1 MESSRGR
8 LPVSL
13 RPRAPVRDD
22 HSQAFV
28 APQRFRQ
35 DDKKDVSTSS
45 SIEGSSLPRLPVEFR
60 RRRSPSRLRDVGTLG
75 REGRARRGDEH
86 KHVDA
91 TSQNRLASCDGS
103 FSSLFSHNQTSL
115 VSPIR
120 LLLLLTACVLFF
132 GGLPFLWYAA
142 EGFESLHSPLFLAS
156 LKQFQIPS
164 LLFPPSVHAFCFLDR
179 SKVLLLLPLL
189 FSSWPCQPVQAVHLR
204 PRHALW
210 GGDRS
215 STPPHPLCSVSSSF
229 ADSPSSPLFSF
240 PASLLPSSSRR
251 GHRCRLSDRL
261 KGDLESSPALN
272 GRIENTKT
280 ITLHSH
286 LGFALSTGSFP
297 AKTEPTFR
305 AHATTQK
312 APLPPA
318 ASSSTSVFASSLCDS
333 EPASSSS
340 YCVSVASTQRLPTRT
355 VVVGRGA
362 HAAPYHDFFS
372 SSSSASSALPP
383 PGSWRE
389 GYPVLIGGAH
399 PLVVQTMT
407 NSDTRDIQATVEQIR
422 RCAEAGASMVR
433 MTVQGMKE
441 VEASKFIKEKLDQAN
456 LPVPLVA
463 DVHFQPRVG
472 LAAAEIFD
480 KVRINP
486 GNFADGAKKWED
498 EETGGQ
504 AGDSGRETE
513 DERQLGDE
521 RRREA
526 ESDRRFDDGHKRIEE
541 LLVPLVEKCK
551 AFNTALRI
559 GTNHGSLSARI
570 LRRYGDTPRGMVES
584 AFEFSDICVRE
595 NFRNFCFSM
604 KSSNPKVMVHAYRL
618 LASEMLRRNE
628 LFPIHLGVTEAG
640 EGEDGRLKSAV
651 GIGSLLQDGIGDTLR
666 VSLTEP
672 PWEEIPV
679 ALSIA
684 RMQGQ
689 KIRRSASAE
698 TGGGVAG
705 RRPPGVSG
713 PDLGGQRAKAVA
725 TGEGDKEDHHKRS
738 GPGDEEETF
747 GGSIRRQTEN
757 RKSKSAVSRALPDLE
772 RDSVFFPSDVP
783 SSALR
788 RFEEKTRNF
797 ENIEKRKIRPLFQ
810 KKNLAGEQTATE
822 RTGDREETPEKR
834 QEERILHRD
843 GTLMVSVSPEWL
855 EIPEVL
861 YKALGCRVV
870 GGKPLRSV
878 SSVDSIYVSSLSL
891 PSSDHDSRS
900 LISRAAQ
907 ARETLH
913 ALQEAGIGVLVPF
926 QELAYL
932 LSLEQ
937 HQEVTKASNAGRGAQ
952 GSEGGATRDDHAEE
966 AERERL
972 LLQTSLLP
980 SARKGL
986 VGVLRLRDAAA
997 VRGQL
1002 LPFVRDRLEGVALL
1016 ADGEETEEEIDA
1028 VLEMEALL
1036 FFLLRPHARPA
1047 HGVAATRRFLDI
1059 LKKREEAEAKKSDAT
1074 RGGAQPKEC
1083 REEGPGGIPVI
1094 HWLERTPS
1102 AVAENAITGEE
1113 KEKPDRVMR
1122 EQKEERESAIYA
1134 GWEVG
1139 SLLMDALGEGVLVDL
1154 PALSLPRQIRL
1165 GFNLLQA
1172 CRLRSTKTEFISCPS
1187 CGRTLFDIQKVSAEI
1202 RRRTGHLPGVTI
1214 AVMGCIVNGV
1224 GEMADADFGYV
1235 GGAPGKVDL
1244 YVKKRVV
1251 KRGISSAEAC
1261 DALVAL
1267 IKQHGRWVDPPKEMA
1282 EGK

>member
-8 LPVSL
+8 LSVSL
-13 RPRAPVRDD
+13 HPRAPVRGDQ
-22 HSQAFV
+22 SQAFV

-35 DDKKDVSTSS
+35 DDKKDMSTSS
-45 SIEGSSLPRLPVEFR
+45 AIQDSSSPGLLDEFR
-60 RRRSPSRLRDVGTLG
+60 RRRSPSCLREVRTLG
-75 REGRARRGDEH
+75 REGMVRRGDEH
-86 KHVDA
+86 KNVNA
-91 TSQNRLASCDGS
+91 TSQSRLASCDGS
-103 FSSLFSHNQTSL
+103 FSSLFSRNQTSL
-115 VSPIR
+115 VSPVCV
-120 LLLLLTACVLFF
+120 LLLLTACVLFF

-142 EGFESLHSPLFLAS
+142 EGFASLQSLLFLTS

-164 LLFPPSVHAFCFLDR
+164 KRFPSSVHACCFLDR
-179 SKVLLLLPLL
+179 SKFLLLLPLL
-189 FSSWPCQPVQAVHLR
+189 FSAWSCQPVQAVHLR
-204 PRHALW
+204 PCRALW

-215 STPPHPLCSVSSSF
+215 STPSHALSSVSSSF
-229 ADSPSSPLFSF
+229 SDSPSSPLVFF
-240 PASLLPSSSRR
+240 PASLHPSASRR
-251 GHRCRLSDRL
+251 GYGWRRSDRL

-272 GRIENTKT
+272 RKEKTKT
-280 ITLHSH
+280 ITLHSQH
-286 LGFALSTGSFP
+286 LGFALSPGSFL
-297 AKTEPTFR
+297 AKPKPPFR
-305 AHATTQK
+305 ATTQN

-318 ASSSTSVFASSLCDS
+318 ASSSTSVFASSLCAS

-372 SSSSASSALPP
+372 SASSASSALPP

-407 NSDTRDIQATVEQIR
+407 NSDTRDVQATVEQIR
-422 RCAEAGASMVR
+422 KCAEAGASMVR
-433 MTVQGMKE
+433 VTVQGMKE

-456 LPVPLVA
+456 LPIPLVA

-504 AGDSGRETE
+504 TGDSRRETE
-513 DERQLGDE
+513 DERKLGDE
-521 RRREA
+521 RNREV

-689 KIRRSASAE
+689 KIRRSTFAE
-698 TGGGVAG
+698 TGGSVAG

-713 PDLGGQRAKAVA
+713 PDLGDERAKAIIG
-725 TGEGDKEDHHKRS
+725 TGEGDKEDNHRRS

-747 GGSIRRQTEN
+747 GVSKRRQTEN
-757 RKSKSAVSRALPDLE
+757 RKSMSAISRALPDLE
-772 RDSVFFPSDVP
+772 RDAVFFSSDVP
-783 SSALR
+783 SGVLR
-788 RFEEKTRNF
+788 GFEEKMRNF

-810 KKNLAGEQTATE
+810 KQSLAGGQTAAE
-822 RTGDREETPEKR
+822 RTGDGAETPEKR

-843 GTLMVSVSPEWL
+843 GTLMVRVSPEWL

-870 GGKPLRSV
+870 GGKPLRTV

-891 PSSDHDSRS
+891 PSSDHDSRD
-900 LISRAAQ
+900 LISRAAH

-937 HQEVTKASNAGRGAQ
+937 QQKVTKASHAGRGAQ
-952 GSEGGATRDDHAEE
+952 GSEAGLTRDNHAEE

-980 SARKGL
+980 SARDGL
-986 VGVLRLRDAAA
+986 VGILRLRDAAA
-997 VRGQL
+997 VRGRL
-1002 LPFVRDRLEGVALL
+1002 LPFVRDRLDGVALL

-1059 LKKREEAEAKKSDAT
+1059 LKRREEAEAKKTDAM

-1094 HWLERTPS
+1094 HWLERTAS
-1102 AVAENAITGEE
+1102 AVAENDITGEE
-1113 KEKPDRVMR
+1113 KEKADRVTR
-1122 EQKEERESAIYA
+1122 EQKEERESATYA

-1172 CRLRSTKTEFISCPS
+1172 CRLRNTKTEFISCPS

-1244 YVKKRVV
+1244 YVKKKVV

-1261 DALVAL
+1261 DALVDL

-1282 EGK
+1282 EGT